1 MQLNLAFLRP
11 KKRRPAP
18 GLCLVT
24 DAAKTEA
31 MLREWQQE
39 LLADLDHDVPDSEAD
54 KGQTTGGDRG

>member
-1 MQLNLAFLRP
+1 MPLNLAFLRP
-11 KKRRPAP
+11 KKRQPAP

-39 LLADLDHDVPDSEAD
+39 LLADLDSNVTDSEA
-54 KGQTTGGDRG
+54 GTAQTTGGERG

>member
-1 MQLNLAFLRP
+1 MPLNLAFLRP
-11 KKRRPAP
+11 KKRQPAP

-39 LLADLDHDVPDSEAD
+39 LLADLDHDATVPAAD
-54 KGQTTGGDRG
+54 KAQTTGGDRG